1 MTPTRPR
8 FVDVVLAAACLW
20 IAGGMRVVDA
30 ADADDFFTARIEPI
44 LRTRCYG
51 CHAHGGEIEGG
62 LALDVRSGWEK
73 GGVSGPAI
81 LPGKPE
87 ESLLVAAVR
96 RVDPQRAMPPD
107 SPLPEE
113 EVDRLVEWVR
123 RGAPDPRTRTQ
134 DDAWEEVYARRLAWW
149 SLQPV
154 ADPAVPAVRRGDWP
168 RGDLD
173 RFVLAELEM
182 AGLEPV
188 AEADRAT
195 LLRRLTLVLTGLPPD
210 PDAVA
215 AFVDDAS
222 PAAYET
228 AVDRLLA
235 SPHFGE
241 RWARHW
247 MDVVHYTDTHGYEW
261 DAPAKNAW
269 MYRDYLV
276 RAFNADVPWNRLVL
290 EQIAGDL
297 VEPRVAA
304 DTGVNEALLGTMAL
318 RMGERRHGD
327 SAAVEGVTQE
337 AMANVIDTV
346 GKAFLATTVAC
357 AQCHDHKLD
366 AIAQRDYYALAG
378 IFMSTRWGVRCAD
391 ATDPNLAVID
401 TLRTI
406 KRSIRSRLA
415 DRWRADR
422 DAVAVRLAAVAVDPA
437 AGGFPETLGAVLR
450 RHDDQAI
457 TPAVFAAERLRRIE
471 ANRANL
477 ALLADFT
484 SDDPTAA
491 GGWRYEGFG
500 MRHGLVGDGEPVV
513 ADEGDGAL
521 LHLLPAGRWSHVWS
535 LRLAGA
541 VRSPEL
547 QASPPLTVTVGYGG
561 GRKASQCLIVDRAF
575 HSERVAYAEQAP
587 GGRLTFTA
595 GGYDRL
601 VGPPDTAE
609 RRVYLELAT
618 KALDNYFPP
627 RTGYGGI
634 TAADESDT
642 RSWFGVTR
650 VHRHAAGQGPLDEL
664 EAVAAV
670 FVPPGDAAGDQ
681 PLPRS
686 ALLGRVADRI
696 HAAVEAW
703 AGSSCTA
710 ADVAVLNEALR
721 EGWLDQTIASDA
733 ELTRLVA
740 AYRDAERTLQP
751 DRTIGGMDDWREGRD
766 ERLAERGEYTRL
778 GAAVPRGTLRFLG
791 SDPAAPTADSGRL
804 DFARGVAADT
814 NPLTARVFVNR
825 VWLHCF
831 GEGLV
836 RTPDDFGHLGEPPL
850 HAALLDHLA
859 HRFVAEGWSLKRL
872 VRTLV
877 TSATWR
883 QASQPT
889 AVAREADPENRRWH
903 HHPRR
908 RVEAEVLRDT
918 LLAVSGRLDRT
929 LGGPPVDPHRS
940 HEDPAKRLVSG
951 PLDGRGRRSL
961 YVKMTLME
969 PPRFL
974 ALFNQPLPRL
984 TTGRRDRTLVPDQTL
999 ALFNDPFVR
1008 QQTRAWAERIVAS
1021 GPVSPAD
1028 RVAVMVRTAYGRD
1041 PTADETTRLL
1051 GLVERSLA
1059 ERRDGSGAADVDV
1072 WQDVAHALVLTQEFA
1087 HVP

>member
-1 MTPTRPR
+1 MPIRRPL
-8 FVDVVLAAACLW
+8 VDVVLTAACLW
-20 IAGGMRVVDA
+20 AASGMRVTA
-30 ADADDFFTARIEPI
+30 AADFFTDRIEPI

-51 CHAHGGEIEGG
+51 CHAHGSDMEGG

-73 GGVSGPAI
+73 GGGSGPAI
-81 LPGKPE
+81 VPGKPQ

-96 RVDPQRAMPPD
+96 RIEPERAMPPD
-107 SPLPEE
+107 ASLPSEE
-113 EVDRLVEWVR
+113 IDLLVEWVT

-154 ADPAVPAVRRGDWP
+154 VAPAVPVVRRPDWP
-168 RGDLD
+168 RSELD
-173 RFVLAELEM
+173 HFVLAELEA
-182 AGLEPV
+182 AGLEPN
-188 AEADRAT
+188 AEADRNT
-195 LLRRLTLVLTGLPPD
+195 LLRRLALVLTGLPPD

-215 AFVDDAS
+215 AFRADPS

-228 AVDRLLA
+228 AVDALLD

-290 EQIAGDL
+290 EQLAGDL
-297 VEPRVAA
+297 VEPRVAVE
-304 DTGVNEALLGTMAL
+304 TGLNEAVLGTMAL

-337 AMANVIDTV
+337 AMANVIDTA

-366 AIAQRDYYALAG
+366 AISQRDYYALAG

-401 TLRTI
+401 RLRGI
-406 KRSIRSRLA
+406 KQSIRSRLV

-422 DAVAVRLAAVAVDPA
+422 DGLVARLAAVAVDPA
-437 AGGFPETLGAVLR
+437 AVGFPETLGAVLR
-450 RHDDQAI
+450 RPDGQPL
-457 TPAVFAAERLRRIE
+457 TPAAFMAERTRRIE
-471 ANRANL
+471 ANRTNL
-477 ALLADFT
+477 TLLADFT
-484 SDDPTAA
+484 GDDPAAA
-491 GGWRYEGFG
+491 GGWRHEGFG
-500 MRHGLVGDGEPVV
+500 MRHGLVADGEPVI
-513 ADEGDGAL
+513 ADDGEKAL
-521 LHLLPAGRWSHVWS
+521 FHLLPAGRWSHVWS

-547 QASPPLTVTVGYGG
+547 QASPPLTFTVGYGG
-561 GRKASQCLIVDRAF
+561 GRKASQCLVVDRAF
-575 HSERVAYAEQAP
+575 HSERVAYAERP
-587 GGRLTFTA
+587 PDGRLTFTA

-618 KALDNYFPP
+618 KSLDNYFPP

-634 TAADESDT
+634 TAADESDP
-642 RSWFGVTR
+642 RSWFGITR
-650 VHRHAAGQGPLDEL
+650 VHRHPVGQGPLDEL
-664 EAVAAV
+664 GAMATI
-670 FVPPGDAAGDQ
+670 FVPSADGPGDQ
-681 PLPRS
+681 PLDRPV
-686 ALLGRVADRI
+686 LLARVADRI
-696 HAAVEAW
+696 HAAVESW
-703 AGSSCTA
+703 ATGSCTTV
-710 ADVAVLNEALR
+710 DVAVINEALR
-721 EGWLDQTIASDA
+721 EGWLDQVTSTDP
-733 ELTRLVA
+733 ELAGLVA
-740 AYRDAERTLQP
+740 AYRDAERAIQP
-751 DRTIGGMDDWREGRD
+751 DRTIGGMDDWQEGRD

-778 GAAVPRGTLRFLG
+778 GTTVPRGTLRFLATGDAG
-791 SDPAAPTADSGRL
+791 SPAADSGRL
-804 DFARGVAADT
+804 GFARGVAADA

-883 QASQPT
+883 QASRPA
-889 AVAREADPENRRWH
+889 AVALEADPENRLWH

-908 RVEAEVLRDT
+908 RVEAEVLRDS
-918 LLAVSGRLDRT
+918 LLAVSGRLDRS
-929 LGGPPVDPHRS
+929 LGGPPIDPHRP

-951 PLDGRGRRSL
+951 PLDGQGRRSL

-984 TTGRRDRTLVPDQTL
+984 TAGRRDRTLVPDQAL
-999 ALFNDPFVR
+999 ALLNDPFVR
-1008 QQTRAWAERIVAS
+1008 QQTRAWAERMAAE
-1021 GPVSPAD
+1021 GPKVPAD
-1028 RVAVMVRTAYGRD
+1028 RIAAMVRAAYGRD
-1041 PTADETTRLL
+1041 PTADETERLL
-1051 GLVERSLA
+1051 RVVERSTA
-1059 ERRDGSGAADVDV
+1059 GRDSGAAEVDI
-1072 WQDVAHALVLTQEFA
+1072 WQDVAHALVLTQEFV

>member
-1 MTPTRPR
+1 MM
-8 FVDVVLAAACLW
+8 LATACLV
-20 IAGGMRVVDA
+20 AGGVARPVVA
-30 ADADDFFTARIEPI
+30 AESDDLFTARIEPI

-51 CHAHGGEIEGG
+51 CHAHGNEIEGG
-62 LALDVRSGWEK
+62 LALDVRSGLEK

-107 SPLPEE
+107 APLPQEE
-113 EVDRLVEWVR
+113 IDLLVEWVA
-123 RGAPDPRTRTQ
+123 RGAPDPRTRTL
-134 DDAWEEVYARRLAWW
+134 DDAWEDVYARRLAWW

-154 ADPAVPAVRRGDWP
+154 SAPTVPAVRRADWP

-173 RFVLAELEM
+173 HFVLSELET

-188 AEADRAT
+188 AEADRAG
-195 LLRRLTLVLTGLPPD
+195 LLRRLALVLTGLPPA
-210 PDAVA
+210 PDVMA
-215 AFVDDAS
+215 AFLSDPS

-228 AVDRLLA
+228 VVDTLLA

-290 EQIAGDL
+290 EQLAGDL

-304 DTGVNEALLGTMAL
+304 DTGLNEALLGTMAL

-327 SAAVEGVTQE
+327 NAAVEGVTQE

-366 AIAQRDYYALAG
+366 AISQRDYYALAG

-401 TLRTI
+401 TLRDI
-406 KRSIRSRLA
+406 KRSIRSRLV

-422 DAVAVRLAAVAVDPA
+422 DGLAARLAAVAIDPGS
-437 AGGFPETLGAVLR
+437 GGFPETLGAVLR
-450 RHDDQAI
+450 RPDDQPI
-457 TPAVFAAERLRRIE
+457 TPAVFATERTRRIE

-477 ALLADFT
+477 AILADFIV
-484 SDDPTAA
+484 DDPTAA
-491 GGWRYEGFG
+491 GGWRHEGFG
-500 MRHGLVGDGEPVV
+500 MRHGLVANGEPVI
-513 ADEGDGAL
+513 ADEGDKAL

-547 QASPPLTVTVGYGG
+547 QASPPLTFTVGYGG
-561 GRKASQCLIVDRAF
+561 GHKASQCLVVDRAF
-575 HSERVAYAEQAP
+575 HSERVGYAERP
-587 GGRLTFTA
+587 PDGRLTFTA

-601 VGPPDTAE
+601 VGPPDTAD

-618 KALDNYFPP
+618 KSLDNYFPP

-634 TAADESDT
+634 TAADETDP

-650 VHRHAAGQGPLDEL
+650 IHRHPAGQGPLDEL
-664 EAVAAV
+664 GAVAAV
-670 FVPPGDAAGDQ
+670 FAPTADVPDDQ
-681 PLPRS
+681 PLERS
-686 ALLGRVADRI
+686 VLLVRVADRI
-696 HAAVEAW
+696 HAAVECW
-703 AGSSCTA
+703 AAGTCTA

-721 EGWLDQTIASDA
+721 EGWLDHATATDA
-733 ELTRLVA
+733 ALAGLVA
-740 AYRDAERTLQP
+740 AFRDVERTLLP
-751 DRTIGGMDDWREGRD
+751 DRTIGGMADWREGRD

-778 GAAVPRGTLRFLG
+778 GTTVPRGTLRFLAVAEAG
-791 SDPAAPTADSGRL
+791 SPAADSGRL
-804 DFARGVAADT
+804 DFARGVAAEA

-836 RTPDDFGHLGEPPL
+836 RTADDFGHLGEPPV

-859 HRFVAEGWSLKRL
+859 YRFVADGWSLKRL

-883 QASQPT
+883 QASRPSP
-889 AVAREADPENRRWH
+889 VAMETDPENRLWH

-929 LGGPPVDPHRS
+929 LGGPPIDPHRS

-951 PLDGRGRRSL
+951 PLDGQGRRSL

-984 TTGRRDRTLVPDQTL
+984 TTGRRDRTLVPDQLL
-999 ALFNDPFVR
+999 ALLNDPFVR
-1008 QQTRAWAERIVAS
+1008 QQTRAWAERIVAE
-1021 GPVSPAD
+1021 GPPGPAE
-1028 RVAVMVRTAYGRD
+1028 RVTAMVRTAYGRD
-1041 PTADETTRLL
+1041 PTADETVRLL
-1051 GLVERSLA
+1051 AIVERSTA
-1059 ERRDGSGAADVDV
+1059 ERSVAGAAEIDI
-1072 WQDVAHALVLTQEFA
+1072 WQDVAHALVLTQEFM